1 MSQGFAE
8 ERAVGRIMENCVR
21 RELVKCQYGMIFQ
34 CRISLDEGTTSQN
47 KSGRTLVDLTDDG
60 RAEKQGD
67 DEARISHNGSVLR
80 TNPAQG
86 RSHIADGS
94 VYIPKKAK

>member
-1 MSQGFAE
+1 MSF
-8 ERAVGRIMENCVR
+8 
-21 RELVKCQYGMIFQ
+21 
-34 CRISLDEGTTSQN
+34 DEGAASQN

-67 DEARISHNGSVLR
+67 DEARISHNGSILR

-86 RSHIADGS
+86 RSHLVNGS
-94 VYIPKKAK
+94 VYIPKKAR

>member
-1 MSQGFAE
+1 M
-8 ERAVGRIMENCVR
+8 
-21 RELVKCQYGMIFQ
+21 
-34 CRISLDEGTTSQN
+34 SLDEGVASQN
-47 KSGRTLVDLTDDG
+47 MSSQMLVDLTDDG

-86 RSHIADGS
+86 WSHIADGS
-94 VYIPKKAK
+94 VYIPKKAR